1 MTQRTDR
8 DGWCLRY
15 LALKRAHLRQV
26 PISLS
31 KAERVL
37 AGDLDSQLRK
47 ARTLELLGKRD
58 EALATV
64 EACLKRGATEFQIQT
79 MPDMGALRDDSR
91 YTAFIKS
98 MPSQLRLFL

>member
-1 MTQRTDR
+1 MT
-8 DGWCLRY
+8 
-15 LALKRAHLRQV
+15 LALSRVKAGV
-26 PISLS
+26 PQTAPDLIV

-37 AGDLDSQLRK
+37 AGDLDSQLLK
-47 ARTLELLGKRD
+47 ARTFELLGKRD

-91 YTAFIKS
+91 YTALIKS
-98 MPSQLRLFL
+98 MTSTTETVPVTSK